1 MSSSS
6 LASSTTNTYSE
17 SIGLNGS
24 SPTLQCRVQY
34 LDDTDPFSSVNL
46 PEPARPPSF
55 TFLTSTILSNQLS
68 SIHKV
73 LNAPHKV
80 ADCTLQLCRQ
90 DGSRTELGPYLELD
104 QTLDEQRE
112 DIDAF
117 TEGRKWS
124 IVLRTQLSVRVNACI
139 DKLLNSDGRELRRS
153 LFSLKQIFQDDKDL
167 VHEFVNN
174 QGLQCLVK
182 IGGAADQNYQNYIL
196 RALGQLM
203 LYVDGMNAVMNQNEV
218 VQWLYSLVESNFR
231 LVVKTSLK
239 LLIVFAEYTETNAL
253 LILSAVTHVD
263 RAAKHLLWSNA
274 MKILNEMDNSASEV
288 VLLIITLFN
297 TVLSAIPDQDTFYDM
312 TDALEKQGMQKCTQF
327 FLNRKPAEPDLV
339 EQFNIYD

>member
-1 MSSSS
+1 
-6 LASSTTNTYSE
+6 
-17 SIGLNGS
+17 
-24 SPTLQCRVQY
+24 
-34 LDDTDPFSSVNL
+34 
-46 PEPARPPSF
+46 
-55 TFLTSTILSNQLS
+55 
-68 SIHKV
+68 
-73 LNAPHKV
+73 
-80 ADCTLQLCRQ
+80 
-90 DGSRTELGPYLELD
+90 
-104 QTLDEQRE
+104 
-112 DIDAF
+112 
-117 TEGRKWS
+117 RKWS
-124 IVLRTQLSVRVNACI
+124 IVLRTQLSVRVHACI

-218 VQWLYSLVESNFR
+218 VQWLYSLVESSFR

-239 LLIVFAEYTETNAL
+239 LLIVFAEYTESNAL
-253 LILSAVTHVD
+253 LILAAVTKVD
-263 RAAKHLLWSNA
+263 RASKRLLWSNA

-297 TVLSAIPDQDTFYDM
+297 TVLSAIPDQDTFYDT
-312 TDALEKQGMQKCTQF
+312 TDALEKQGMQRCTQF
-327 FLNRKPAEPDLV
+327 FLNRKPVEPDLV